1 MSNINYNFNK
11 LTPFKFFCLTNF
23 PFIEEDFDALTYY
36 ELLCKVVGYLNKVID
51 TTNAIGIQTE
61 ELTNAFNELK
71 SYVDNYFT
79 NLNVQQEINNKL
91 DEMAEDGTLAKIIN
105 EDIFNE
111 LNQKVDNLIN
121 SQFTLPNFFLH
132 CYFDPNGSDENGFN
146 IHLFTSLDNKNVSR
160 IANDLVIDGFNR
172 DAKIYYNEFDK
183 KFYIVTTSGQGGVVA
198 KIIRTD
204 DFINF
209 ETKMITID
217 NISSDYPVWSPNL
230 YFENENIYLNFSYGD
245 SSNNLFDNY
254 LSKCNNLNN
263 LTFNSASKINLLNT
277 QSVSYIDGQINKFNN
292 AYYIILKDNV
302 KNIYQIWKSSSIDGT
317 YTIFNSNVFNCNIPI
332 EGGSI
337 SFDGEFYHFNAQAY
351 FPDYQCY
358 ITSKTKDLKKFEK
371 FNIINNL
378 YGYNNGNT
386 IYLKN
391 NNAKKIISK
400 LNNFNFSN
408 YDNNLI
414 NKINNFNLVEIR
426 NNIDELVILPNTLYS
441 FTGNQDLTI
450 NKIVNPFKLQNAQ
463 FVFRTSFIKVTINN
477 IENPLDNSVNSI
489 NRIWKNSQFQNEKLI
504 TLHLYSNFNDDSIYY
519 KDFNDLI
526 TLNNT
531 TDFELLAQSESVR
544 GGSISIYFVLKLK
557 QNINGFKENF
567 ATMNGSCVPK
577 DLIFINNDN
586 QKTIQ
591 VSSDGKISGNF
602 NNNANDVIYCTATYT
617 LI

>member
-1 MSNINYNFNK
+1 MKEIENLK
-11 LTPFKFFCLTNF
+11 PFPKFCCSIGYIPTSYKVGMTY
-23 PFIEEDFDALTYY
+23 EEQLWWLCDFLENT
-36 ELLCKVVGYLNKVID
+36 VIP
-51 TTNAIGIQTE
+51 TVNQNGQAVE
-61 ELTNAFNELK
+61 ELQNLYIELK
-71 SYVDNYFT
+71 SYVDNYFE
-79 NLNVQQEINNKL
+79 NLDIQTEINNKL
-91 DEMAEDGTLAKIIN
+91 DEMVENGTLAKIIN

-121 SQFTLPNFFLH
+121 SQFNLPNFFLH

-198 KIIRTD
+198 KIIRTN

-217 NISSDYPVWSPNL
+217 NISNDYPVWSPNL

-263 LTFNSASKINLLNT
+263 LTFNSASKINLLNP

-292 AYYIILKDNV
+292 AYYLILKDNV

-317 YTIFNSNVFNCNIPI
+317 FTIFNSNVFNCNIPI

-351 FPDYQCY
+351 FPDYRCY

-386 IYLKN
+386 IYLKD

-414 NKINNFNLVEIR
+414 NKINNYVV
-426 NNIDELVILPNTLYS
+426 NNHI
-441 FTGNQDLTI
+441 
-450 NKIVNPFKLQNAQ
+450 
-463 FVFRTSFIKVTINN
+463 
-477 IENPLDNSVNSI
+477 
-489 NRIWKNSQFQNEKLI
+489 
-504 TLHLYSNFNDDSIYY
+504 
-519 KDFNDLI
+519 
-526 TLNNT
+526 
-531 TDFELLAQSESVR
+531 
-544 GGSISIYFVLKLK
+544 
-557 QNINGFKENF
+557 
-567 ATMNGSCVPK
+567 C
-577 DLIFINNDN
+577 
-586 QKTIQ
+586 
-591 VSSDGKISGNF
+591 
-602 NNNANDVIYCTATYT
+602 
-617 LI
+617 